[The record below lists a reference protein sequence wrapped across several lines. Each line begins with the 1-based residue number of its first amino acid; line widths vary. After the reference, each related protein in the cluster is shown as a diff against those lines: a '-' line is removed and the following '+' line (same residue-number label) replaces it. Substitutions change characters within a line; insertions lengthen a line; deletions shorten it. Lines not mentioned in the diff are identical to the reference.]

1 VLTEHDLQELVG
13 FRSPHPVLS
22 LYLHVD
28 PTAGSS
34 DTHKLRLRQMLKELG
49 PAAAVD
55 AQAARRFVEHEY
67 GWSSRSLALFSCAP
81 ASFFR
86 AYGLMVPLRSRARFV
101 DRPYLKPLV
110 DLLDTYGEFG
120 VAVVDQRGVRL
131 FDFHLGELRE
141 QGAALGE
148 AVRRVKRGGGS
159 QAAGRRG
166 ASAGQTRH
174 SENVAER
181 NLQDSAR
188 RAAAFFQQHQ
198 ARRILLGGT
207 EDTLPSFTALLP
219 KAWQSLVIGT
229 FQVGM
234 DAGHSQVMERAMVVA
249 QRVERQKEDHLAD
262 ALVTAAAKGR
272 EAVAG
277 LPATLAAVLA
287 GQVQTLVYRDGVRA
301 VGWTCAGCGSVGVD
315 PAPVCPFCG
324 KGLEPI
330 ADVVEHAVRRVLVEE
345 ARSTSFRPKP
355 GKGSSAGSAR
365 SFDTKTR
372 RGSPRR
378 VPEVSPQRPEG

>member
-1 VLTEHDLQELVG
+1 VLTEQDLQELVG

-49 PAAAVD
+49 PAAAID
-55 AQAARRFVEHEY
+55 AQAILRFVEHEY

-81 ASFFR
+81 VSFFR

-110 DLLDTYGEFG
+110 DLLDTYGDIG

-148 AVRRVKRGGGS
+148 AVRRAKRGGGS

-166 ASAGQTRH
+166 GSTGETRH
-174 SENVAER
+174 AESVAER

-188 RAAAFFQQHQ
+188 TSAAFFQQHK

-219 KAWQSLVIGT
+219 KAWQSLVAGT
-229 FQVGM
+229 FHVGM
-234 DAGHSQVMERAMVVA
+234 DAGHSQVMERAMAVA
-249 QRVERQKEDHLAD
+249 QRVEREKEARLAE

-277 LPATLAAVLA
+277 LPSTLAAVLA
-287 GQVQTLVYRDGVRA
+287 GQVQTLVFRDGLRA
-301 VGWTCAGCGSVGVD
+301 PGWTCTGCGSVGVD
-315 PAPVCPFCG
+315 PAPACPFCG
-324 KGLEPI
+324 KRLEPI
-330 ADVVEHAVRRVLVEE
+330 ADVVEHAVRRVLAEGGEIDVLSPE
-345 ARSTSFRPKP
+345 AGEGILGGIGAFLRYENPARITAP
-355 GKGSSAGSAR
+355 GS
-365 SFDTKTR
+365 
-372 RGSPRR
+372 
-378 VPEVSPQRPEG
+378 